1 MASKLLGSQT
11 LRTTRS
17 YASAAAKTAPTA
29 EASQQVKTTTLNNG
43 LVVTSV
49 ESSSPLSRVAV
60 AFRVGSRNEPAGKEG
75 LVHVLRMA
83 SVLSTKETSQFA
95 LTRTLNQAG
104 ASLECASGREHVIYS
119 LNCTRQHI
127 GGLLPKLSDV
137 ATQQAF
143 KPWELNDNMY
153 RIKLDLASVQP
164 QAKAID
170 LLHKVGFRHGLGNSI
185 FCPSHMVGK
194 HSSEDLKQ
202 FVSTNFITKNAAVI
216 GVGVPH
222 EQLVDYAQKLSL
234 LSGSSGPSAAS
245 KVHGGDVRV
254 ELGGNTAHVA
264 LATAGGSLSDLKNAL
279 VFALLQR
286 VLGSAG
292 SVKYGNSSASKLLS
306 VDPSL
311 VAVSAL
317 NLNYSDAGLFGLT
330 ISAPANMTKDA
341 VLKAAKLLRSLKI
354 SDAQLASAKAQLKA
368 DLLMGLDNSAQAL
381 ENLTLGTLFNGSSTD
396 VFAVLSQIE
405 KITSADV
412 NAVAG
417 QLTSAKFAVAAVGNV
432 QHVPYADEL

>member
-11 LRTTRS
+11 LRSTRN
-17 YASAAAKTAPTA
+17 YASAAAKTVPTA
-29 EASQQVKTTTLNNG
+29 ETSQQIKTTTLNNG
-43 LVVTSV
+43 LIVTSV

-83 SVLSTKETSQFA
+83 SMLSTRQTSQFA

-104 ASLECASGREHVIYS
+104 ASLECASGREHIIYS
-119 LNCTRQHI
+119 LNCSRQHI

-137 ATQQAF
+137 ATQQTF
-143 KPWELNDNMY
+143 KPWELNDNIY
-153 RIKLDLASVQP
+153 RIKLDLAAVNP

-170 LLHKVGFRHGLGNSI
+170 LLHKVGFRHGLGNSL

-202 FVSTNFITKNAAVI
+202 FVSTSFTSKNAAVI

-222 EQLVDYAQKLSL
+222 EQLVEYAQKLSL
-234 LSGSSGPSAAS
+234 VSASSGSSAAS
-245 KVHGGDVRV
+245 KIHGGDVRV

-264 LATAGGSLSDLKNAL
+264 LATAGGSLSDFKNAL

-286 VLGSAG
+286 VLGSG
-292 SVKYGNSSASKLLS
+292 LVKYGNSSVSKLLA

-311 VAVSAL
+311 IAASAL

-381 ENLTLGTLFNGSSTD
+381 ENLTLSTFFNGSSTD
-396 VFAVLSQIE
+396 VFAVLSQME